1 MSMHLDASNFLMR
14 ITQAKNLV
22 MLKARSGEDRAADE
36 LLRLSQLEVPLDKS
50 ILQGSGH
57 SGNDEKGAYVAY
69 GGPAADYAV
78 RLHEHPEYNF
88 QNGRKGKYLE
98 DPLKQNKSVFARMM
112 GDEVKEAL

>member
-1 MSMHLDASNFLMR
+1 MKLDASQFLIR
-14 ITQAKNLV
+14 INQAKNMVL
-22 MLKARSGEDRAADE
+22 LKARSGEERAADE

-57 SGNDEKGAYVAY
+57 TGSDEKGAYVAY

-78 RLHEHPEYNF
+78 RLHEHPEYTF

-98 DPLKQNKSVFARMM
+98 DPLKQNRSVFDRLI
-112 GDEVKEAL
+112 GEEIKEAL